1 MDSLL
6 NGKEIH
12 VLNPLDLVGIGK
24 HRLQLSIPTD
34 VYWDMFK
41 EQYARPLENNNG
53 VENLF
58 IGGNPMINVYPESF
72 YKTWVFYSF
81 GNESKLDDTFY
92 EKNICYRFINTATS
106 GIKDHSCNQFEGE
119 TQLKPNTTYT
129 WQFMAKRIKGS
140 MATLFG
146 TDTNNLIDTSKNVI
160 VDGVENIKIGTDP
173 YYSWDKHHPD
183 DAWYF
188 HYMTFTTKSTL
199 PNSKTFRF
207 RVYASSDWKV
217 KDIMITEGDSPKPW
231 QPSEKEFY
239 DSNKLRLQK
248 GLKDAMPNM
257 GFYYSEEYKFCSAY
271 RVNTRTGFNT
281 VGFNPVDCSYTVEC
295 EVENFAQILDPVKK
309 FYIKPPSTVNGENSI
324 MCNRISG
331 SHEQHFLNAKAK
343 GLYMQCSIQD
353 ENDRNRTYWDRS
365 YINFYA
371 THSWARSGG
380 WFYTGSLQT
389 QNKEN

>member
-6 NGKEIH
+6 NGKDVH

-24 HRLQLSIPTD
+24 HRLQINVPSD

-58 IGGNPMINVYPESF
+58 TGGNPMLSVYPESF
-72 YKTWVFYSF
+72 YKTWVFYRF
-81 GNESKLDDTFY
+81 EAPSKLDDTFY
-92 EKNICYRFINTATS
+92 EKNACYHFMNTT
-106 GIKDHSCNQFEGE
+106 GYKDYPSNQFEAE
-119 TQLKPNTTYT
+119 AQLKPNTTYT
-129 WQFMAKRIKGS
+129 LQLMAKKNKGDIVIFIGS
-140 MATLFG
+140 TSAIWGDNKKDVIINGQKVTGLD
-146 TDTNNLIDTSKNVI
+146 TDLHFNLSNYH
-160 VDGVENIKIGTDP
+160 TDDNWQLD
-173 YYSWDKHHPD
+173 YI
-183 DAWYF
+183 
-188 HYMTFTTKSTL
+188 TFTTPSTL
-199 PNSKTFRF
+199 PTSKTWRF
-207 RVYASSDWKV
+207 RVWDNADWKV

-295 EVENFAQILDPVKK
+295 EVENFAQILNPVKK
-309 FYIKPPSTVNGENSI
+309 FYIKPPSTINGENSI
-324 MCNRISG
+324 MCNRIGG

-365 YINFYA
+365 YVNFYA